1 MFSTF
6 GLLEPNNDLQ
16 IAYFGCVI
24 ALYFLSFFYDHP
36 VVPGAASLYYYL
48 VSIATCLFRPIIGNF
63 YHKDYPLR
71 YLKGK
76 ICTMTQIEVDDQWY
90 VKKFNIKEKLVVIA
104 IGKSHYNKII

>member
-36 VVPGAASLYYYL
+36 VGVEPE
-48 VSIATCLFRPIIGNF
+48 PN
-63 YHKDYPLR
+63 
-71 YLKGK
+71 
-76 ICTMTQIEVDDQWY
+76 
-90 VKKFNIKEKLVVIA
+90 LVVVL
-104 IGKSHYNKII
+104 

>member
-36 VVPGAASLYYYL
+36 VYKAE
-48 VSIATCLFRPIIGNF
+48 C
-63 YHKDYPLR
+63 
-71 YLKGK
+71 
-76 ICTMTQIEVDDQWY
+76 
-90 VKKFNIKEKLVVIA
+90 NITIYAFQLLHHMMDGVQHMMDR
-104 IGKSHYNKII
+104 GTSYDG